1 MATTSPSP
9 PYLSSF
15 APPYVEVEA
24 HEPKH
29 THSMDKFKP
38 SIIII
43 TLILSI
49 TVLLSISI
57 CLLLRHLNRRCLRH
71 LSTAASISVASD
83 SRRVN
88 SARRVSP
95 VNPTT
100 TTTSSSS
107 SAVVDS
113 LPLFTYSSI
122 TRRSTSGGGGGDGG
136 DCAVCLS
143 KFELQDQL
151 RLLPICCHA
160 FHADCIDTWL
170 DSNLTC
176 PLCRSPI
183 NASEA
188 DMLKALQASSAVAGA
203 NDSFRVEIGSI
214 SRRGQA
220 GVDQT
225 LQGRSYSL
233 GSFEYVVEDDA
244 GITTNQT
251 YRTSVSD
258 KEEVAAA
265 DLSRATSEPNLASD
279 VAAGRSWLKDYV
291 DRLSYSFSSRT
302 MSFRSSGRFFTG
314 SSRRSDLAGIG
325 DYDLE
330 ANQHVGEEI
339 SELFRWFS
347 GV

>member
-15 APPYVEVEA
+15 APPYVEPQ
-24 HEPKH
+24 EPKPS
-29 THSMDKFKP
+29 HSMDKFKP

-71 LSTAASISVASD
+71 LSTAASMSVASD

-95 VNPTT
+95 VNPP

-122 TRRSTSGGGGGDGG
+122 TRRSTSVGGGDGG

-143 KFELQDQL
+143 KFEPQDQL

-160 FHADCIDTWL
+160 FHAECIDTWL

-233 GSFEYVVEDDA
+233 GSYEYVMEEDA
-244 GITTNQT
+244 GISSNQT
-251 YRTSVSD
+251 NRTSVSD

-265 DLSRATSEPNLASD
+265 DLSRAVSEPNLVSD

-314 SSRRSDLAGIG
+314 SSRRSDVAGIG